1 MPTRSRAQI
10 VATLGPA
17 CNNAETIRSMIAAG
31 MDIARLNF
39 SWGTLAEHGEQ
50 IKWLKEAEKAL
61 SVSILI
67 MGDLS
72 GPRIQK
78 AEGHTYNSAETSI
91 LTDHDIECIAFGV
104 KNSIDCFAMSFVG
117 SAIDVKAC
125 RKAIREHSGNQSVV
139 AKIERAVALDHLDEI
154 IDAADAVMIARGD
167 LGEEIPIERI
177 PFIQA
182 DIIRVANAAGKP
194 VITATQ
200 MMLSMVASPTPTRAE
215 VSDVSDA
222 ITEGSDAVMLSDE
235 TAKGKYPV
243 EAVEEMEKI
252 VLEAEKHSAGK
263 RSFNIL
269 EKPGQFSS

>member
-1 MPTRSRAQI
+1 MPRSRAQI

-17 CNNAETIRSMIAAG
+17 SNNPETILAMVKNG

-39 SWGTLAEHGEQ
+39 SWGTLAEHGQQ
-50 IKWLKEAEKAL
+50 IKWVREAGKKLGME
-61 SVSILI
+61 VVV

-72 GPRIQK
+72 GPRVQ
-78 AEGHTYNSAETSI
+78 EGQIHTYSHTETSV
-91 LTDHDIECIAFGV
+91 LTDYDRECIAFGV
-104 KNSIDCFAMSFVG
+104 KNGVDCFAMSFVG
-117 SAIDVKAC
+117 TAADVEAC
-125 RKAIREHSGNQSVV
+125 RAAVRENSGNQTVI

-154 IDAADAVMIARGD
+154 ISAADAVMVARGD
-167 LGEEIPIERI
+167 LGEEVPIEKI

-182 DIIRVANAAGKP
+182 DIIRRANAAGKP

-200 MMLSMVASPTPTRAE
+200 MMLSMTESPTPTRAE

-243 EAVEEMEKI
+243 EAVAEMEKI
-252 VLEAEKHSAGK
+252 VSEAEKHPSAGG
-263 RSFNIL
+263 RVFNL
-269 EKPGQFSS
+269 LKKL